1 MKPEV
6 STDGRT
12 VTVRVP
18 ISVRRRGG
26 RKVVLAPDGTSG
38 RWTTTRRRIDNAMIK
53 AVARAYRWREM
64 LENGSYASIAEIAT
78 AEQINESYLGRV
90 LRLTLLAP
98 ELVESILNGSQPA
111 EINLDVLM
119 HPFPIEWDEQ
129 GKKYNQRRQP

>member
-1 MKPEV
+1 
-6 STDGRT
+6 
-12 VTVRVP
+12 
-18 ISVRRRGG
+18 
-26 RKVVLAPDGTSG
+26 
-38 RWTTTRRRIDNAMIK
+38 
-53 AVARAYRWREM
+53 M